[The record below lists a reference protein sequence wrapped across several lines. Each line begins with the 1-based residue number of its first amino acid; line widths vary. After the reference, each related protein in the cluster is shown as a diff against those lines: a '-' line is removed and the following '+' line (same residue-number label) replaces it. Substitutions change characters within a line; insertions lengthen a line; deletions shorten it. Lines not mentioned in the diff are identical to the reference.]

1 MPFGRQQLDGP
12 PPNPVTFPPAAR
24 ESSQLGVLTGGNV
37 LPFQRPGLPPGPA
50 GPGAPPVGM
59 GMPPGPA
66 GAPGGMP
73 GAAALPGPG
82 GMPSSGP
89 DLSGLMALGAKIDE
103 AILTLA
109 GVMPDVAAQLDQA
122 RELIANAVAGY
133 LQQVGTV
140 PGIGAGLPGGTAGM
154 PRGGGM
160 VQAGNQ
166 FPGGGFGAGRVA

>member
-1 MPFGRQQLDGP
+1 MPGGGGP
-12 PPNPVTFPPAAR
+12 P
-24 ESSQLGVLTGGNV
+24 
-37 LPFQRPGLPPGPA
+37 
-50 GPGAPPVGM
+50 
-59 GMPPGPA
+59 
-66 GAPGGMP
+66 GMP
-73 GAAALPGPG
+73 GGPG
-82 GMPSSGP
+82 GMPQGP
-89 DLSGLMALGAKIDE
+89 DLSGLMALSSKIDE

-140 PGIGAGLPGGTAGM
+140 PGIGAGAPGGNAGM

-166 FPGGGFGAGRVA
+166 WPGGGFGAGRVA